1 MRFEDEKN
9 FLPLRIHFYSIPFA
23 RLIDNLLSRI
33 RRKNKLIVLKYKYRY
48 ILLFKKLIMNVF
60 IASQTN
66 RRKFVYVRHPL
77 KLLRIRTKLGPKLYI
92 DPPRRC
98 SSRDHGRRGHG
109 RRETFVSTNYKLLN
123 WSDWSGP
130 PVIRSTCR
138 RSVSCRMR
146 KGEKLEK
153 NLATSRPEPVSPSS
167 RPICLSVEHLLFF
180 PLLLP
185 PPPPFSSTLNL
196 ISLGWAANFSI
207 SGSVGTL
214 FGSMLLPPRFD

>member
-1 MRFEDEKN
+1 MD
-9 FLPLRIHFYSIPFA
+9 
-23 RLIDNLLSRI
+23 
-33 RRKNKLIVLKYKYRY
+33 
-48 ILLFKKLIMNVF
+48 VF

-185 PPPPFSSTLNL
+185 SPPSPPFSSTLNL

>member
-1 MRFEDEKN
+1 MD
-9 FLPLRIHFYSIPFA
+9 
-23 RLIDNLLSRI
+23 
-33 RRKNKLIVLKYKYRY
+33 
-48 ILLFKKLIMNVF
+48 VF

-214 FGSMLLPPRFD
+214 FGSMLLPPRFDWNQLYERRCAANSSTSSRLLHPLPNQWNIHLFALPHRARSGRVK